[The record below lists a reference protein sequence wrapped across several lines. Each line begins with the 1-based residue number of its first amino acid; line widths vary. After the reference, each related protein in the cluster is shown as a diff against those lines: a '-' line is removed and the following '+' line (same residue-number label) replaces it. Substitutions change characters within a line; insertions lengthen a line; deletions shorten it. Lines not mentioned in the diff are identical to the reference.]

1 MQNRRCFGRDL
12 NWIYVTNFM
21 RQSTHALITIFH
33 SLYGHLRETASLDF
47 ISKTREQYRSVTDF
61 QILCIVRYISFRM
74 NLSDGSLKA
83 RVLLK
88 EQRIG
93 TDNATNHT
101 GDLETH
107 LAASRQPKGLIQ
119 VLL

>member
-1 MQNRRCFGRDL
+1 
-12 NWIYVTNFM
+12 
-21 RQSTHALITIFH
+21 
-33 SLYGHLRETASLDF
+33 
-47 ISKTREQYRSVTDF
+47 
-61 QILCIVRYISFRM
+61 M